1 MGVVDQDD
9 NCLYNSDDV
18 NIVVDSDVADTHD
31 ENFADATMN
40 LAVEGVVGYYL
51 YFPEKGSFHDTASL
65 LVVRKNPMF
74 WSQLCSSHDP
84 SRSVAQARVHKN

>member
-65 LVVRKNPMF
+65 LVVQKNPMF
-74 WSQLCSSHDP
+74 WSQLCSSRDLFHF
-84 SRSVAQARVHKN
+84 VAQAHARKS